1 MPCEDV
7 SEVAKEA
14 GGAATSVSMELH
26 GVQSY
31 YLTSLWL
38 FNL

>member
-7 SEVAKEA
+7 SEVANEA

-26 GVQSY
+26 GVQSE
-31 YLTSLWL
+31 LLLNLSLA
-38 FNL
+38 F